1 MRDPEATP
9 VTPTLRSF
17 LGAAALVAELVPV
30 VDLADDCVRC
40 FDLMVRGERGG
51 PFADA
56 RALRS
61 SLAAVGATAASDE
74 WRWQEAVRIVERDA
88 HTGSRTPVNV
98 PLHPDSL
105 VALAGILDFSD
116 TGRLVP
122 VLDIPCSDVVFRAP
136 EMSRAVDH
144 ARSLGLP
151 VMVSGIVDESALPLV
166 SVIGADVLCLDPEMM
181 DTTDVETAVRR
192 AAALSSMAVRPGP
205 VLLAAGVHTAEDRRR
220 AAAFGVDGASGGAM
234 VPGDTDPDPAQRMW
248 FDRAVVP
255 SPARESL
262 FDQVARGHSPQ
273 RVRKRELVELSREL
287 EKVVLAGSSDSVLV
301 GAFQSEKHFTADT
314 EERWTDL
321 AEHCSVTVAA
331 GLAMP
336 AEPAPDV
343 EGLALADDDP
353 ILAEWHVAALSPHR
367 AALLSARDLG
377 DDGED
382 MERRFDFVHSYD
394 RKVVATACRGILG
407 RLPGRTPG

>member
-9 VTPTLRSF
+9 LTPTLRSF
-17 LGAAALVAELVPV
+17 LGAAALVAELLPV
-30 VDLADDCVRC
+30 VDLADDRVRC
-40 FDLMVRGERGG
+40 FDLMVRGERNG

-56 RALRS
+56 RSLRS

-88 HTGSRTPVNV
+88 HTGSSIPVNV

-105 VALAGILDFSD
+105 VALSRTLDFSD

-122 VLDIPCSDVVFRAP
+122 VLDIPCTDVVFRAP

-151 VMVSGIVDESALPLV
+151 VMVSGIVDESTLPLV

-181 DTTDVETAVRR
+181 RTPDVETAVRR

-205 VLLAAGVHTAEDRRR
+205 VLLAAGIDTGEDRRR
-220 AAAFGVDGASGGAM
+220 AAAFGVDGASGAAM
-234 VPGDTDPDPAQRMW
+234 EPVEADPEPSQRMW
-248 FDRAVVP
+248 FDRAVTP
-255 SPARESL
+255 STARESL
-262 FDQVARGHSPQ
+262 FDQVARGHRPQ

-287 EKVVLAGSSDSVLV
+287 EQVVLAGSAHSVLV
-301 GAFQSEKHFTADT
+301 GAFQSEAHFTADT
-314 EERWTDL
+314 EERWTFL

-331 GLAMP
+331 GLEMP
-336 AEPAPDV
+336 TDPAPSV
-343 EGLALADDDP
+343 EGLALAEGDP
-353 ILAEWHVAALSPHR
+353 ILGEWHVAALSPDR

-382 MERRFDFVHSYD
+382 MERRFDYVHSYD